1 MHFHFCLATLPA
13 VFRESVQDFV
23 TLLASGLNDCGCKVT
38 IDDSQV
44 IYGGKAI
51 NLFIEHFEGD
61 TVGDIIETKRQ
72 KGRDFPFGI
81 LFCENLNDT
90 EVMSGEFAWRSDSFR
105 RVAEV
110 SDFVWHLMP
119 GTEQRTD
126 IVDPEKC
133 SLLTL
138 GYSAGFK
145 NIPLQPERDID
156 FYLPGL
162 AYPRRKSVLQKLS
175 DLGYTVR
182 SSDLKTP
189 AYIFRSLMG
198 RSKAILEIGRFENTS
213 TPSTVRI
220 CIGATNSIPV
230 LAEKFKGPDFD
241 YMYSYTI
248 AADFDSYVG
257 RCIDLMEREDPIAIG
272 KAIHD
277 KFAAERPF
285 KPILDALLAE
295 KRFDPFRD

>member
-13 VFRESVQDFV
+13 IFRESVQDFV
-23 TLLASGLNDCGCKVT
+23 TLLASGLNDCGCRVT
-38 IDDSQV
+38 IDDAQV
-44 IYGGKAI
+44 IYGGKTI

-61 TVGDIIETKRQ
+61 AVGNLIETKRQ

-90 EVMSGEFAWRSDSFR
+90 QVMSGEFAWRSESFR
-105 RVAEV
+105 SVAEV
-110 SDFVWHLMP
+110 SDFIWHLMP
-119 GTEQRTD
+119 RTEQRTD

-138 GYSAGFK
+138 GHSPGFR
-145 NIPLQPERDID
+145 NIPVQPERDID

-162 AYPRRKSVLQKLS
+162 PYPRRKPILQNLH
-175 DLGYTVR
+175 DLGFNVR

-198 RSKAILEIGRFENTS
+198 RSKAILEIGRFDNTS

-230 LAEKFKGPDFD
+230 VAEKFKGPDFE
-241 YMYSYTI
+241 YMYDYTV
-248 AADFDSYVG
+248 AADFDSYVE
-257 RCIDLMEREDPIAIG
+257 RCVDLVEHGNPIATG

-277 KFAAERPF
+277 KFATERPF
-285 KPILDALLAE
+285 KPILEALLSN
-295 KRFDPFRD
+295 KLFDPFRD